1 MKKVPLYQIKNALSR
16 YLRAAER
23 EEIVITRHG
32 RPAGLLIGFESEDD
46 WFEYRMQ
53 SDPEFLRRIE
63 IARESLKA
71 GEGRAIETLAPRG
84 GRRIRYGIKRAP
96 GTSPRKKGTESRTK

>member
-1 MKKVPLYQIKNALSR
+1 MKKVPLYEIKNALSR
-16 YLRAAER
+16 YLRAAEK

-53 SDPEFLRRIE
+53 RDPEFLRRVE
-63 IARESLKA
+63 IARGK
-71 GEGRAIETLAPRG
+71 
-84 GRRIRYGIKRAP
+84 RRIRYGVKRPP
-96 GTSPRKKGTESRTK
+96 GKGPRKEGAERRAK